1 MKKRQLLSLAL
12 AAVLTVGVFAGC
24 GDNNGGTSKVENEK
38 KYADALKITEDDG
51 VSGDILSIKQPSRNL
66 DTKELS
72 VYTWLDEDSM
82 FTNSEEK
89 PNALDILKN
98 QYGVNI
104 KVNTVSQT
112 DYWKNLSTLIASNS
126 APDVVL
132 IPNWNYYPTAIT
144 SGCVQPLD
152 GIINFDK
159 PLWESGKET
168 REKYKWTDGK
178 TYFAFN
184 NSGTIQ
190 KYIFFN
196 KKIFADAGLKNPYEY
211 YKEGNWTYE
220 TFKELC
226 VKTYKTEGEKV
237 TQYAIYMQPDVFMAS
252 AGVEVVEVDK
262 ENGYKLNLRDEK
274 IAKCMNL
281 LSELGNGGLKVL
293 GGQPSDFRQQRMAMI
308 LTDYWC
314 ATSEFNKIRK
324 AGNLGMVPLPA
335 VDKNASCYNSVSIS
349 TGYGLVK
356 GAKNV
361 NCAALLIELDAW
373 ISLSNDN
380 SGIPTRYDYNAP
392 YYKKYTEAES
402 LDKSNSDK
410 TFTQEEKDM
419 MKEMGLENVPGISFM
434 WQSWLTDIDSLG
446 SLEVTDYAQPWSQVL
461 EQLYPKCEKVLKA
474 YFED

>member
-1 MKKRQLLSLAL
+1 MKTKKLLAL
-12 AAVLTVGVFAGC
+12 VMAAVLTAGILAGC
-24 GDNNGGTSKVENEK
+24 GGDSGSGDNSK
-38 KYADALKITEDDG
+38 KYEAALKITEADG
-51 VSGDILSIKQPSRNL
+51 VSGDILSIKQPSREL
-66 DTKELS
+66 DTKELN
-72 VYTWLDEDSM
+72 VYTWLDEENIYTGNAD
-82 FTNSEEK
+82 K
-89 PNALDILKN
+89 PNSFDILKD
-98 QYGVNI
+98 QYGVKIN
-104 KVNTVSQT
+104 VNTVSQT
-112 DYWKNLSTLIASNS
+112 DYWKNLSTLIAGGS

-144 SGCVQPLD
+144 NGCLQPLD

-159 PLWESGKET
+159 PLWEGGKEL

-178 TYFAFN
+178 NYFAFY

-196 KKIFADAGLKNPYEY
+196 KKIFSDMGLKNPYEY

-226 VKTYKTEGEKV
+226 SKTFIKEGDTV
-237 TQYAIYMQPDVFMAS
+237 TQYAIYMQPNYFINS
-252 AGVEVVEVDK
+252 TGVEVVEVDK

-281 LSELGNGGLKVL
+281 LGELGNGGLAVI

-314 ATSEFNKIRK
+314 ASSEFKKIRE
-324 AGNLGMVPLPA
+324 AGNLGRVPLPA
-335 VDKNASCYNSVSIS
+335 VDKASSCYNVISVS

-361 NCAALLIELDAW
+361 NCAALLMELDAW
-373 ISLSNDN
+373 TNLSPDA
-380 SGIPTRYDYNAP
+380 SGMPATASYETP
-392 YYKKYTEAES
+392 YYKTYTKAEEIEKS
-402 LDKSNSDK
+402 SAGVTSDEDKAL
-410 TFTQEEKDM
+410 
-419 MKEMGLENVPGISFM
+419 MKEIGLENVPGVSFM
-434 WQSWLTDIDSLG
+434 WASWLQGIDSLG
-446 SLEVTDYAQPWSQVL
+446 QLEVTDYAQPWSQVL